1 MIKGASANWVQ
12 LFPGVR
18 RRRLAASDQTY
29 QMEVLLDVGSEVPLH
44 QHPQEQLS
52 YVARGR
58 LRFQV
63 GEAIVVAEAGSTVL
77 IPGATPHAVWAL
89 EDSLAI
95 DTFAP
100 PRLDYLAA
108 DGDA

>member
-1 MIKGASANWVQ
+1 MQKGASASWVQ

-29 QMEVLLDVGSEVPLH
+29 QMEVLLDAGSEVPLH
-44 QHPQEQLS
+44 QHPQEQIS

-63 GEAIVVAEAGSTVL
+63 GEATFEAEAGSSVL
-77 IPGATPHAVWAL
+77 IPGNTPHAVWPL
-89 EDSLAI
+89 EESLAI

-108 DGDA
+108 DGD

>member
-1 MIKGASANWVQ
+1 MLKGASASWVQ

-18 RRRLAASDQTY
+18 RRRLAASEQTY
-29 QMEVLLDVGSEVPLH
+29 QMEVLLEPGAEVPLH

-58 LRFQV
+58 LRFQL
-63 GEAIVVAEAGSTVL
+63 GEELLEAEAGSTVL
-77 IPGATPHAVWAL
+77 IPGGTPHAVWAL
-89 EDSLAI
+89 EESLAI

-108 DGDA
+108 DGD